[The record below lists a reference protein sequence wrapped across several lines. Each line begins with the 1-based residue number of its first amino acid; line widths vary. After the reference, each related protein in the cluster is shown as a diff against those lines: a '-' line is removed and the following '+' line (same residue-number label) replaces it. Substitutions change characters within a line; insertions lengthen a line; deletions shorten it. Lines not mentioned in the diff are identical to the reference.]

1 MIRAALTVA
10 LILIVGLNPAK
21 AFAQGT
27 WTESAPDP
35 TPRWWS
41 AIGSTGDTVA
51 VAGGFSPSLGNLTGV
66 ERFPCGTDT
75 GWCGKPSMLS
85 AQTAPAYAGD
95 FIVAGGN
102 NGSSPVATLSM
113 SSIPGPWSTGTPMP
127 TARQAPAGALAGGLF
142 YVMGG
147 NTGSAVTG
155 VVEVYNSSSNSWTSA
170 AQMLTPRSDLGADTI
185 NGIIYAAGGSDASS
199 SALDTLEAYDPN
211 TNTWTTKASMPT
223 ARADLAVVALY
234 GLLYAIGGR
243 GVDGSPLTT
252 VEAYDPVTD
261 TWTTE
266 PSMPTARWG
275 LVADVTDAEGC
286 DQCAPVPAI
295 YAIGGAFD
303 AAGTTATGATE
314 YFVPQCGTLNV
325 TPTSLGFKAKGT
337 KAVTVTN
344 TGSVNVGMLSTT
356 FDDALGFVLTDAC
369 SGNALAPSGSC
380 VITVKS
386 KKRHGRKVTQTLTIT
401 DSACNSPQTVGVMRR

>member
-1 MIRAALTVA
+1 
-10 LILIVGLNPAK
+10 
-21 AFAQGT
+21 
-27 WTESAPDP
+27 
-35 TPRWWS
+35 
-41 AIGSTGDTVA
+41 
-51 VAGGFSPSLGNLTGV
+51 
-66 ERFPCGTDT
+66 
-75 GWCGKPSMLS
+75 
-85 AQTAPAYAGD
+85 
-95 FIVAGGN
+95 
-102 NGSSPVATLSM
+102 
-113 SSIPGPWSTGTPMP
+113 
-127 TARQAPAGALAGGLF
+127 
-142 YVMGG
+142 
-147 NTGSAVTG
+147 
-155 VVEVYNSSSNSWTSA
+155 
-170 AQMLTPRSDLGADTI
+170 
-185 NGIIYAAGGSDASS
+185 
-199 SALDTLEAYDPN
+199 
-211 TNTWTTKASMPT
+211 MPT

-243 GVDGSPLTT
+243 GADGSPLTT

-261 TWTTE
+261 AWTTE

-286 DQCAPVPAI
+286 GQCASVPAI
-295 YAIGGAFD
+295 YAIGVALD
-303 AAGTTATGATE
+303 AAGTTATGANE

-325 TPTSLGFKAKGT
+325 TPTSLRFKAKGT